1 MFQSES
7 VGSQATLHRFV
18 SAKQYGENRMNFTK
32 AIIVGAIFLVGVTA
46 WTQEWPKV
54 EVGAD
59 YSYLRFAPSGPY
71 TKGHSLNGGGGSLV
85 YNWNEYLGLKMDLK
99 GYTSSV
105 TGFNIPANS
114 TFPSGLNGNVQGNM
128 FTYLFGP
135 QLKVRA
141 HMIQPFAHLLFGGA
155 HTNVYGNAF
164 KTLCQPMVGNCGT
177 VKAPTAEAFAM
188 DFGGGIDIPT
198 NKTIS
203 FRPVQIDYLLT
214 RYSNPFTKTNNQ
226 NNFHYSVGVVFT
238 LARGTY

>member
-1 MFQSES
+1 
-7 VGSQATLHRFV
+7 
-18 SAKQYGENRMNFTK
+18 MNFTK

-46 WTQEWPKV
+46 WTQEFPRV

-71 TKGHSLNGGGGSLV
+71 TKGHSLNGGGGSV
-85 YNWNEYLGLKMDLK
+85 AYNWNEFLGLKLDLN
-99 GYTSSV
+99 GYTSNT

-135 QLKVRA
+135 QFKVRA
-141 HMIQPFAHLLFGGA
+141 HMIQPFGHLLFGGA

-164 KTLCQPMVGNCGT
+164 KTLCQPIAGNCGIT
-177 VKAPTAEAFAM
+177 KAPTAEAFAM
-188 DFGGGIDIPT
+188 DFGGGVDIPI
-198 NKTIS
+198 NKAIS
-203 FRPVQIDYLLT
+203 FRPAQIDYLLT
-214 RYSNPFTKTNNQ
+214 RYSNPFTKTSNQ
-226 NNFHYSVGVVFT
+226 NNFRYSVGVVFT

>member
-1 MFQSES
+1 MKLTST
-7 VGSQATLHRFV
+7 VTLV
-18 SAKQYGENRMNFTK
+18 LLEM
-32 AIIVGAIFLVGVTA
+32 LLLGVVTWA
-46 WTQEWPKV
+46 QEWPKV

-85 YNWNEYLGLKMDLK
+85 YNWNEYLGLKMDLQ
-99 GYTSSV
+99 GYTSNK
-105 TGFNIPANS
+105 TGFAIPATA
-114 TFPSGLNGNVQGNM
+114 TFPNGLNGNVQGNM

-141 HMIQPFAHLLFGGA
+141 HKIQPFAHLLFGGA

-164 KTLCQPMVGNCGT
+164 KTLCQPIAGNCGVT
-177 VKAPTAEAFAM
+177 KAPTAEAFAL
-188 DFGGGIDIPT
+188 DFGGGIDLPI
-198 NKTIS
+198 NRIIS

-214 RYSNPFTKTNNQ
+214 RYSNPFTKTSNQ

-238 LARGTY
+238 LANGGY